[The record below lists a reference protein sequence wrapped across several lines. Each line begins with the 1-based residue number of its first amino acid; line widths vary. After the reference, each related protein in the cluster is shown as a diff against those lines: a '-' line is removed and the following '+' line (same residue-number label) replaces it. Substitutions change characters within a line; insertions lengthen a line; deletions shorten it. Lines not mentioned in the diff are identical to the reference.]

1 MDQRLARVT
10 RAAPLLAALLLC
22 SVMAPGASAHATAAQ
37 HRPAPAATMRDATA
51 GAVTNTTAAEHV
63 EPSSFAY
70 GRFGAVQ
77 LFRPSGSPT
86 SVTLLLAGDAG
97 WDATLGALADA
108 LVGHG
113 SVVVGIDGQRYLEA
127 IDQPGDGCLFIGFD
141 FEDLSHAVQ
150 RRLGLRDYL
159 VPVLA
164 GAGNGAALAAIVAAQ
179 SPQGTYAGLLSVA
192 FRPELAL
199 RREPCGAPGL
209 AWRVQPGAAPARGT
223 AAATATSTSSAAAIV
238 AATGTGPDAA
248 AGGLLLQPAARRST
262 PWVMLQDVGDSAFTL
277 QAARR
282 FAAASAATT
291 VVPLRR
297 IGTGASEGARAGA
310 ALGSGATAADPGT
323 LGAALARGATVV
335 GHECRAARTRFARR
349 PRRPAAAR
357 SSGNREHEPGCD
369 RGARSIRG
377 AAHRRRWLGRPRPGG
392 RRDARAR
399 RRAGGGAQFTEILLA
414 EARARGRGARPAA
427 HRRAL
432 RRRMA
437 AASCGAGRVFVRR
450 QRAALPVS
458 APARHDSSPG
468 AIGDAAGAGTRG
480 AVRVPCQQ
488 LAAGGAVRA
497 ARPCDRRSRP
507 WAACAC
513 SASTRSRKGRR
524 LARRR
529 DCPAS
534 WTSHSAAATTS
545 AATTRGS
552 RRASCR
558 RASHRHAL
566 SDPWPRCT
574 RRRT

>member
-323 LGAALARGATVV
+323 LGAAWLAAQQSLATSAARRAPASLGDLGDLPLHEVPATANTNPGATAAPDLFAVLLTGDGGWAGLDQEVAATLARAGVPVVALNSLKYFWQKHEPEAAARDLQRIVERYGAAWQRHHVALVGYSFGANVLPFLYRRLPATTRARVRSVTLLAPEHAAQFEFHVSSWLPAGGARGAPLRPEIEAMGGVRV
-335 GHECRAARTRFARR
+335 LCIHPLEEGSSPCASARLPGLVDVALSGGHHFGGDYQGLAARILQASVA
-349 PRRPAAAR
+349 P
-357 SSGNREHEPGCD
+357 S
-369 RGARSIRG
+369 
-377 AAHRRRWLGRPRPGG
+377 
-392 RRDARAR
+392 RA
-399 RRAGGGAQFTEILLA
+399 Q
-414 EARARGRGARPAA
+414 
-427 HRRAL
+427 
-432 RRRMA
+432 
-437 AASCGAGRVFVRR
+437 
-450 QRAALPVS
+450 
-458 APARHDSSPG
+458 
-468 AIGDAAGAGTRG
+468 
-480 AVRVPCQQ
+480 
-488 LAAGGAVRA
+488 
-497 ARPCDRRSRP
+497 
-507 WAACAC
+507 
-513 SASTRSRKGRR
+513 
-524 LARRR
+524 
-529 DCPAS
+529 
-534 WTSHSAAATTS
+534 
-545 AATTRGS
+545 
-552 RRASCR
+552 
-558 RASHRHAL
+558 
-566 SDPWPRCT
+566 
-574 RRRT
+574 